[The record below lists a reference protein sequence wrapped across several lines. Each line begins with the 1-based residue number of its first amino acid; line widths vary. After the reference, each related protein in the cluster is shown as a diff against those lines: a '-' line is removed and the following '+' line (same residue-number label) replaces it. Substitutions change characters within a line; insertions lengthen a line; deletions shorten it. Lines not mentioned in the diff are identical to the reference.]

1 MCFEMRLRERVVMF
15 DLIVM
20 RVAGNR
26 LGPIGGE
33 HISLA
38 LMQLTGLQKLD
49 LSGTFFL
56 CCLDGGVVCIA
67 GKGGLECV
75 FCDEIEREGCDV

>member
-1 MCFEMRLRERVVMF
+1 MF

-20 RVAGNR
+20 RVADNG

-33 HISLA
+33 HVSRA
-38 LMQLTGLQKLD
+38 LMQLTGLQDMYFERTCL
-49 LSGTFFL
+49 L

-67 GKGGLECV
+67 RKGGLEGGRECV
-75 FCDEIEREGCDV
+75 F

>member
-1 MCFEMRLRERVVMF
+1 MF

-20 RVAGNR
+20 RVAEIDLHPFFGINVSR
-26 LGPIGGE
+26 
-33 HISLA
+33 A

-49 LSGTFFL
+49 LSGTCFL

-75 FCDEIEREGCDV
+75 F